1 MGYQCDTPL
10 RYIRQ
15 AELAERLAFWNTAF
29 VLLEGKKVLITGVLS
44 RQSIAFRCAE
54 MAQREGAELLLTSF
68 GRVMSLTQKTA
79 RRLSPAPDVLELD
92 VNKPEHLSALTEEL
106 RTRWGSVD
114 GALHAIAYAP
124 EDALGGN
131 FMKTP
136 WESVAL
142 TLRTSTFSL
151 KELAAAVAPL
161 MPRGGSVVTLDFDN
175 RFAWPVYDWMGVAKS
190 ALESVVRY
198 LARDLGRQGV
208 RVNAV
213 AAGPLATMAAKS
225 IPGFSQFEQGWRKRA
240 PLGWDSHDADAVAR
254 MVTVLLSDWAP
265 ATTGEM
271 IHVDGGYHAMGADI
285 EEPED

>member
-1 MGYQCDTPL
+1 MGYQCDTPP

-15 AELAERLAFWNTAF
+15 AGLADGLPFWNTAL

-54 MAQREGAELLLTSF
+54 MAQREGAELVLTSF

-79 RRLSPAPDVLELD
+79 RRLSPVPDVLELD
-92 VNKPEHLSALTEEL
+92 INKPEDLAALTKEL
-106 RTRWGSVD
+106 RERWGRVD

-131 FMKTP
+131 FLNTP

-142 TLRTSTFSL
+142 TVRTSTFSL
-151 KELAAAVAPL
+151 KELAVAVAPL
-161 MPRGGSVVTLDFDN
+161 MPGGGSVVTLDFDN

-198 LARDLGRQGV
+198 LARDLGRQGI

-213 AAGPLATMAAKS
+213 AAGPLATMAAKG
-225 IPGFSQFEQGWRKRA
+225 IPGFSQFEHGWRKRA
-240 PLGWDSHDADAVAR
+240 PLGWDSHDTDPVAR

-271 IHVDGGYHAMGADI
+271 IHVDGGYHAMGADLQD
-285 EEPED
+285 EED